1 MPWKILSCFSHI
13 SYRKRM
19 FIYFVLFIF
28 YTIQLATYQSSINHN
43 DNPDPI
49 ETQKYLV
56 AINSLLLTT
65 SIICLL
71 YGWITRNGFERY
83 YVVFNSFLFG
93 LTFGWLI
100 LAAPSLPFHQ
110 GYYVCNILVC
120 LMLIAVDVCAQLY
133 VRPEVISIPSI
144 KAASSSMKNSSV
156 AVSSFFSSFWHG
168 TSSGPSSSLSLPTNS
183 NNNNLVSVVGDRTNG
198 GGNSGNAPSSSK
210 IKYGQIKERGNSIDD
225 VEAQKGIASYLR
237 PPSSTVIGAG
247 RGGQGDRNSFSSVR
261 SSSSS
266 GEMIGG
272 SGMEAGYDG
281 DASGLPLPIGKSFV
295 FAYAHCSDLFFVF
308 FLFVCF
314 LIVLLSLPLLPPLLS
329 L

>member
-1 MPWKILSCFSHI
+1 MPWKLLSCFSHI

-19 FIYFVLFIF
+19 STYFVLFIF
-28 YTIQLATYQSSINHN
+28 YTIQLATYQSTINHN
-43 DNPDPI
+43 DNPDPT

-56 AINSLLLTT
+56 GVDSLLLTT

-110 GYYVCNILVC
+110 GYYVCNILIC
-120 LMLIAVDVCAQLY
+120 LMLIVIDVCAQLY

-168 TSSGPSSSLSLPTNS
+168 TSNGPSSSLSLPTNS
-183 NNNNLVSVVGDRTNG
+183 HTNNLVSVVGDRTNIG
-198 GGNSGNAPSSSK
+198 GGNSGGGTPSSSK
-210 IKYGQIKERGNSIDD
+210 IKYGQIKERGNSIDSD
-225 VEAQKGIASYLR
+225 IEAQKGGGVASYLR
-237 PPSSTVIGAG
+237 PPGGGGGG
-247 RGGQGDRNSFSSVR
+247 RGSQGGDRNSFSSLR

-266 GEMIGG
+266 GEMMGVGG
-272 SGMEAGYDG
+272 GGMEAGYEG
-281 DASGLPLPIGKSFV
+281 DTTGLPLPIGK
-295 FAYAHCSDLFFVF
+295 
-308 FLFVCF
+308 
-314 LIVLLSLPLLPPLLS
+314 
-329 L
+329 